1 MKVMKANEQQ
11 STLSNMDIP
20 LKLNKF
26 HPHDWKVL
34 VVDDQPDNLA
44 VAETALKFYGA
55 DVRVATNGREGLSV
69 LEQFDANLILLDLSM
84 PEMNGWDMFEQLRM
98 NEATQHIS
106 VIALTA
112 HAMVGDEEKV
122 LNAGFDGYIPKPFSV
137 ANIVSDIQKI
147 LKTLA

>member
-1 MKVMKANEQQ
+1 MKTDDTQANI
-11 STLSNMDIP
+11 SNIETP

-26 HPHDWKVL
+26 HPHDWHVL

-69 LEQFDANLILLDLSM
+69 LQQFNANLILLDLSM
-84 PEMNGWDMFEQLRM
+84 PEMNGWDMFEQLRT

-137 ANIVSDIQKI
+137 STIVSDIQKI
-147 LKTLA
+147 LKSIA